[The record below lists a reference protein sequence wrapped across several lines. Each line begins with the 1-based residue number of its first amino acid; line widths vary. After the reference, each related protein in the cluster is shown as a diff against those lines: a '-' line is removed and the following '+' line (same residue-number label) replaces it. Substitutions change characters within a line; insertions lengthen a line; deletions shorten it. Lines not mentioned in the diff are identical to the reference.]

1 MFSISDF
8 EFMAN
13 KMKIDVCT
21 VEAKL
26 NEPFLSDFKEIAVEA
41 IGKYIEEIKRFESLN
56 PERDPYSFS
65 DNEAEE
71 FIRSHYCDLSDRIH
85 NEKVLQVF
93 DALRHTFSCYAYNGL
108 HQLYTRQE
116 NENWHPKIRLTEVLT
131 PNDIDTLPTM
141 VKIYRGCDAAEYENR
156 LYGQA
161 WTTSLQVAK
170 DFAYKHYENQDWYN
184 YHDRTVLET
193 VYSRDYLLF
202 SHQSVEFEVVVDTR
216 ELQNVRKHT

>member
-1 MFSISDF
+1 MFSISDI

-13 KMKIDVCT
+13 KMKIDVSS
-21 VEAKL
+21 VESKL
-26 NEPFLSDFKEIAVEA
+26 NESFLSDFKEITVEA
-41 IGKYIEEIKRFESLN
+41 IEKYIEEIKRFESLN
-56 PERDPYSFS
+56 PERDLCSFS

-141 VKIYRGCDAAEYENR
+141 VKIYRGCDVAEYENR

-184 YHDRTVLET
+184 SNDRTVLET